1 MSEIM
6 PIRLIRPVISCFP
19 DLELRNINTVV
30 LIPGC
35 LARVRA
41 STARRPG
48 LGLACGRPRGLPG

>member
-1 MSEIM
+1 M

-19 DLELRNINTVV
+19 DLESRNINTVV